1 VTAGVPPPPGRKAT
15 IADVADASGLSA
27 GTISNYLN
35 RPHVV
40 APATRERIE
49 RAIESVGWVP
59 NVAVR
64 TLRRG
69 YSQLIGLVLSDM
81 DNPFFTD
88 VARGVEDAAAAA
100 GFTVVLCNSH
110 AEAQREERYLATL
123 AEHRTAGVL
132 VTPVGGLTEEHYVS
146 LRERHGSRL
155 VLLALPRT
163 RGGRGI
169 PRVVVDDVVGGR
181 SVGKH
186 LLALG
191 HRSFCFV
198 RGPASTQHAGTERL
212 QGLRRAFS
220 TVRSEPRPT
229 VVQIAA
235 PGLHLNDGFEA
246 GRQFLALSPRPTAVF
261 LANDLLAAGMLK
273 ALELGGVRV
282 PGDVSVVGYDDLDLA
297 RVVTPTL
304 TTVAQ
309 PRYEVGQAAVSLL
322 LGQLGDGAPVDSEI
336 VLVPELVVRD
346 STAAPPA

>member
-1 VTAGVPPPPGRKAT
+1 VSVGIPPRPDRKVT
-15 IADVADASGLSA
+15 IADVARASGLSA

-35 RPHVV
+35 RPHLV

-110 AEAQREERYLATL
+110 ADAQREERYLATL

-132 VTPVGGLTEEHYVS
+132 VTPVGGLTEDHYVS
-146 LRERHGSRL
+146 LRERQGSRL
-155 VLLALPRT
+155 VLLALPRK
-163 RGGRGI
+163 RRGRGI
-169 PRVVVDDVVGGR
+169 PCVVVDDVVGGR
-181 SVGKH
+181 AVGRH
-186 LLALG
+186 LLELG
-191 HRSFCFV
+191 HRTFCFV
-198 RGPASTQHAGTERL
+198 RGPVSTQHAASERL

-220 TVRSEPRPT
+220 SIRSEPKPT
-229 VVQIAA
+229 LVQIAA
-235 PGLHLNDGFEA
+235 PGLHLSDGFEV
-246 GRQFLALSPRPTAVF
+246 GRQFLELSPRPTAVF

-273 ALELGGVRV
+273 TLELAGVRV
-282 PGDVSVVGYDDLDLA
+282 PEDVSVVGYDDLDLA
-297 RVVTPTL
+297 RVVSPAL

-309 PRYEVGQAAVSLL
+309 PRYEVGRAAVALL
-322 LGQLGDGAPVDSEI
+322 LGQLGDGDGGDSEI
-336 VLVPELVVRD
+336 VLKPKLVVRD
-346 STAAPPA
+346 STAPPPG